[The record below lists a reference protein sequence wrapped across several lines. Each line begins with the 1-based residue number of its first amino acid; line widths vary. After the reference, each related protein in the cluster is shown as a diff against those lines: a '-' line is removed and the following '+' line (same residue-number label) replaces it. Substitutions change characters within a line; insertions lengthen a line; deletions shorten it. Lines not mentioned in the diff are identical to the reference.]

1 MSIIEIE
8 QLMYLD
14 TPHGEGLALFL
25 IDYGAQA
32 NTIWIVANCTDGKI
46 RHYSSSDI
54 SLTTN
59 FTLKIAVGKP

>member
-1 MSIIEIE
+1 MSIYEIK
-8 QLMYLD
+8 QLMYFD
-14 TPHGEGLALFL
+14 TPHGEGIALF
-25 IDYGAQA
+25 IMDYGPQA

-59 FTLKIAVGKP
+59 FTLKVAVKKP